1 MLRFLKK
8 DETVIES
15 LINKQTKYNVDVSY
29 KKSENEIIDLYD
41 NVNVFFGTK
50 GTGKSVSS
58 QKIEKYFKDNG
69 KKTSSYSPNDN
80 KDKLDQKLKVTDV
93 EKKSSYYEKNNYA
106 TEFLNVSEWIES
118 DVTQFIDYLNYVKY
132 RGQNANKQK

>member
-1 MLRFLKK
+1 MINHNFRALKGTDIIDWNDYGKQEFANIKLDIDSYKQLLRFLKK

-50 GTGKSVSS
+50 GTGKSVSL

-69 KKTSSYSPNDN
+69 KKTN
-80 KDKLDQKLKVTDV
+80 
-93 EKKSSYYEKNNYA
+93 
-106 TEFLNVSEWIES
+106 
-118 DVTQFIDYLNYVKY
+118 
-132 RGQNANKQK
+132 